1 MRNHKYTKR
10 LVIGLLLL
18 LSVQAQFLKNA
29 SNNHESQRSD
39 IRLLQSSVS
48 IKPSE
53 VSSFAPTH
61 ITFNGIAQPQDI
73 TKIELFNSL
82 STIQLEIVKRYS
94 NSVLVKLERGSQG
107 RFRGRITFTD
117 ESYIETINKI
127 DINAK
132 IDSIYPMQGNY
143 QGGVLLTIQGSR
155 FGNLDSDTE
164 VLIGEVPCAII
175 TYNDSQIECV
185 TQPAWKLMNQKRN
198 LVLKRKSVVISSDTP
213 LNTEFTFISVK
224 QQPIINRILSSSGQ
238 IYRGSTVNIEG
249 TNLFAENLQTQLFI
263 GNDKISFQRT
273 ETGLSF
279 VVPQII
285 TNQANYL
292 IVFVDQNGSTKPEQL
307 QILYSLTQIY
317 CLNPDNTLQI
327 QGWSTYLTAQIQG
340 LTDQSIVQIVTS
352 DDKYYVADIVTQ
364 NYMQITQMP
373 TVSQIQMINVD
384 GQNILQSPIKLIQNN
399 AQVSL
404 NFLINTHPA
413 DSKYFQ
419 MKLIQQNQ
427 NPNLIVKN
435 LLIRIKSVQFT
446 DELTQEDTNTFKYKK
461 FSFIQNDVDFYVC
474 TNQGS
479 FIYTYNGNQQDI
491 NLTPTIQMLTQN
503 KNPKAGDIF
512 QFNITSS
519 TSNLI
524 SKKYGYAMK
533 IICQNGYKYQ
543 YYNNYLDYYYSLSSQ
558 QNGTVYNFVFPTI
571 MQRLNPQKET
581 CDISIEIINVQSNLI
596 KEYRDEFESSQF
608 ISSFLKELNTNI
620 DDFNF
625 RDIGKQIKSTTL
637 ISFEDAVTPTRQR
650 IYVETFSPS
659 VISSY
664 GSEQIIITGNNFLLN
679 GNAIDNIA
687 VKLLGVSC
695 EVQSVN
701 NTQIVCISG
710 PKTRIDPLEKTQV
723 MIGNSEALLLSHV
736 AYSIDLKENTQL
748 EKYFVNGYKINV
760 PYNYVLNVDLG
771 KFQGDELNFF
781 YVNVNEQLIFRSYR
795 DLNVTFKMFQGL
807 GQISFGTIDQRFN
820 SNCKIFINQQND
832 VKLSSYGKNI
842 ENYSYTLVNSLET
855 QQNLIEVQESQVQ
868 LKKGNKIMVL
878 ATTQEE
884 RNEEYIVES
893 VKYNKIYLST
903 NIQTRHQNTQE
914 TINYKNGDSYLF
926 SVQVPIIQ
934 IDRNIQI
941 EGFQLQFQD
950 LYDTKVVANMYD
962 SNNVIQSFI
971 KLNKDTNISY
981 RNMTSSVLQSNFKHL
996 AFGRENIKNIFISE
1010 NNQCKITLTKSGK
1023 FNNNFSQC
1031 NVQILN
1037 TNDKNL
1043 TNEVQEMQNNIFAT
1057 TQTCLNVR
1065 YPYKLVMK
1073 DNVCLS
1079 VQYFT
1084 NFFYLHTIQ
1093 SEGIAFVALDI
1104 RQALVLYQFDP
1115 TQEVSHEVF
1124 SVQPQQSNN
1133 TKILIAA
1140 NSVKNQNK
1148 NTPALFINNIPL
1160 NYYSM
1165 FNFYNFEL
1173 IGFNENSTPIQYQ
1186 YVDNQN
1192 NANQNF
1198 ISICDFYNFK
1208 SDTFNQTM
1216 LFNDTNSDLQKGLAL
1231 IDKDGSL
1238 TGKVQSILSSNIVRP
1253 DLNCQMNEQK
1263 LQSCSPLIGVMSI
1276 NPDVDYYCK
1285 NIKNADLKVIPSE
1298 TQFIPN
1304 ITQTTQVFVTQLQQ
1318 TFSFRFVKKLTGEE
1332 FIPCRF
1338 NLQQR
1343 YLADSNLGFI
1353 AKYSVDTKNISSI
1366 TIYKYQWQ
1374 FIQTSASNKE
1384 LEVANCSHGDYF
1396 IQPDG
1401 IQICIKSEKGNFFKI
1416 VVSIQSKI

>member
-1 MRNHKYTKR
+1 MGKLQIKKGKY
-10 LVIGLLLL
+10 
-18 LSVQAQFLKNA
+18 Q
-29 SNNHESQRSD
+29 
-39 IRLLQSSVS
+39 
-48 IKPSE
+48 IKQNE
-53 VSSFAPTH
+53 N
-61 ITFNGIAQPQDI
+61 IYQQ
-73 TKIELFNSL
+73 IENLYFYVCEKK
-82 STIQLEIVKRYS
+82 Q
-94 NSVLVKLERGSQG
+94 
-107 RFRGRITFTD
+107 
-117 ESYIETINKI
+117 TIN
-127 DINAK
+127 D
-132 IDSIYPMQGNY
+132 
-143 QGGVLLTIQGSR
+143 
-155 FGNLDSDTE
+155 
-164 VLIGEVPCAII
+164 
-175 TYNDSQIECV
+175 
-185 TQPAWKLMNQKRN
+185 
-198 LVLKRKSVVISSDTP
+198 
-213 LNTEFTFISVK
+213 
-224 QQPIINRILSSSGQ
+224 
-238 IYRGSTVNIEG
+238 
-249 TNLFAENLQTQLFI
+249 
-263 GNDKISFQRT
+263 
-273 ETGLSF
+273 
-279 VVPQII
+279 
-285 TNQANYL
+285 L

-352 DDKYYVADIVTQ
+352 DNQQYVADVVTQ
-364 NYMQITQMP
+364 NYMHFTTSQIRLP
-373 TVSQIQMINVD
+373 SQIQMINVD
-384 GQNILQSPIKLIQNN
+384 GQNILKTPIKLIQNN
-399 AQVSL
+399 VQVSL
-404 NFLINTHPA
+404 SFLINTHPA
-413 DSKYFQ
+413 DRQYFQ

-435 LLIRIKSVQFT
+435 LFIRIKSIQFT

-461 FSFIQNDVDFYVC
+461 FSIIQNDVDFYVC

-479 FIYTYNGNQQDI
+479 FILSFGNQQDMM
-491 NLTPTIQMLTQN
+491 LTPTIQMLTQN
-503 KNPKAGDIF
+503 KNPKAGDIL

-524 SKKYGYAMK
+524 SKKQGYAMK
-533 IICQNGYKYQ
+533 VTCQNGYKQAFTGRPNVDQ
-543 YYNNYLDYYYSLSSQ
+543 YFSLSSQ
-558 QNGTVYNFVFPTI
+558 QNGTVYSFIFPTI

-581 CDISIEIINVQSNLI
+581 CDISIDITNIQSNLI
-596 KEYRDEFESSQF
+596 KEYRDQMESSYF
-608 ISSFLKELNTNI
+608 SSVFLKEPNI
-620 DDFNF
+620 SENLYFK
-625 RDIGKQIKSTTL
+625 DIGENIKSNTL
-637 ISFEDAVTPTRQR
+637 ISFKDAVIPERQR

-679 GNAIDNIA
+679 GSAIDNIT

-723 MIGNSEALLLSHV
+723 LIGNSEALLLSHV

-748 EKYFVNGYKINV
+748 ENYFVNGCKINV

-781 YVNVNEQLIFRSYR
+781 NVNVDEQLIFRSYR

-807 GQISFGTIDQRFN
+807 GQVSFGTIDQRFN

-914 TINYKNGDSYLF
+914 TINQQNGDSYLF

-950 LYDTKVVANMYD
+950 LYDTKVVVNQFS
-962 SNNVIQSFI
+962 SNKVFKSFI
-971 KLNKDTNISY
+971 KLNQETYITFT
-981 RNMTSSVLQSNFKHL
+981 NMTSSVLQSNFTHL
-996 AFGRENIKNIFISE
+996 AYDREYINNFFISE
-1010 NNQCKITLTKSGK
+1010 NNQCKITLTRSGK

-1037 TNDKNL
+1037 IDDRTQV
-1043 TNEVQEMQNNIFAT
+1043 NEIQEVQNNIFAT

-1173 IGFNENSTPIQYQ
+1173 IGFNENNTPIQYQ

-1198 ISICDFYNFK
+1198 ISICEFYNFK
-1208 SDTFNQTM
+1208 SDFLKKTV

-1253 DLNCQMNEQK
+1253 DLNCQINEQK
-1263 LQSCSPLIGVMSI
+1263 LQSCSPLIGVMYV

-1285 NIKNADLKVIPSE
+1285 NIQNADLKVIPSE

-1338 NLQQR
+1338 NLEQR

-1374 FIQTSASNKE
+1374 YIRDFEILLPLFSFSLNRSISQQLISK
-1384 LEVANCSHGDYF
+1384 
-1396 IQPDG
+1396 
-1401 IQICIKSEKGNFFKI
+1401 KRNF
-1416 VVSIQSKI
+1416 